1 MSFDVDTAD
10 GKRRMVT
17 ILRGVLGTPLVLLY
31 MTQKKFTG
39 CIAGAI
45 ILSVKVVANITMNYK
60 DL

>member
-17 ILRGVLGTPLVLLY
+17 ILRGVLGTPLVLLHD
-31 MTQKKFTG
+31 TKKFIG

-45 ILSVKVVANITMNYK
+45 IRSGKDVTNITVNYK